1 MIFWYICESKFFI
14 LMKNLSILFLALFS
28 ISLFSCKDNPKE
40 AELEVVTVDT
50 APDSKE
56 TYELAQTDAVFKDSK
71 MDAIFDQY
79 IKVETALVNT
89 DAEGTTIAAKQLES
103 LLKEIQADEVI
114 QKAASGI
121 AGSNDIKLQREN
133 FEHLSSGM
141 EKMLEGSLASGTL
154 YKQYCPMA
162 FNNKGAY
169 WISNSKD
176 ILNPYF
182 GDKMLKCGRVDG
194 EIK

>member
-1 MIFWYICESKFFI
+1 
-14 LMKNLSILFLALFS
+14 MKNLSILFLALFS